1 MQTMGRET
9 IDMKVIRAFYANG
22 IPFNVLRNLQFHEM
36 VIAINNRRKWYKASR
51 YERART
57 TLLDACKTSIET
69 IEQLGGNQCPSSCHD
84 NAKNC
89 VAAQE
94 IRKVHKHIFWSPCVV
109 HTLNLI
115 FKDLAENLIGL
126 GALTK
131 KGKSIVKFYLNYF

>member
-9 IDMKVIRAFYANG
+9 VDMKVIRAFYANG
-22 IPFNVLRNLQFHEM
+22 IPFNVLRNPQFHEM
-36 VIAINNRRKWYKASR
+36 VIAINNRCKWYKASR

-57 TLLDACKTSIET
+57 TLLDACKTSIES
-69 IEQLGGNQCPSSCHD
+69 ENKCPSSCHD

-94 IRKVHKHIFWSPCVV
+94 IRKVHKYMFWSPCVV

-131 KGKSIVKFYLNYF
+131 KESQLSNSI